1 MTVAPA
7 KVTQSRRTTSSSH
20 PQGCDG
26 DRKSRC
32 SKPSSFRMVRFG
44 GGRDRGSRPIARA
57 PSSSGA
63 PRKSSPSWS
72 SGFLVWDRMT
82 RACHTP
88 QRSRETQTR
97 ELERRRG
104 PRSFSSPP
112 SSAAMIPPRPPPP
125 LPLHTAGVTART
137 EPSSPR
143 APVSSSDLHRGPE
156 EQSHSGRGGSGEP
169 GREGANLGP
178 PAYCLQDWG

>member
-44 GGRDRGSRPIARA
+44 GGRDRGSRHVARA

-112 SSAAMIPPRPPPP
+112 SSAAMISPPD
-125 LPLHTAGVTART
+125 
-137 EPSSPR
+137 PSASAHGRGDCKDRAVFPR